1 MLKQYI
7 IDVTTQAINAA
18 VKNGKLNQMKQEDVF
33 TLNAETPKNEE
44 FGDFAVNVSS
54 LARYSKMAP
63 PAIAQAVSEFI
74 DVEDCQV
81 NTVAGFINFKLGN
94 SFKHNC

>member
-44 FGDFAVNVSS
+44 FGDFAVKIFKNGST
-54 LARYSKMAP
+54 RY
-63 PAIAQAVSEFI
+63 
-74 DVEDCQV
+74 C
-81 NTVAGFINFKLGN
+81 AGCF
-94 SFKHNC
+94 